1 MYQTEIESRKQFFY
15 PPYSR
20 VILLTLK
27 HKDATRVADAANK
40 LTHLL
45 KQDLSQYI
53 VGPAAPM
60 INRIRNQYLMEIL
73 IKLPKEQG
81 MSITYKKIIRNH
93 INLLQS
99 EQGYKS
105 VLVAV
110 NVDPV

>member
-1 MYQTEIESRKQFFY
+1 
-15 PPYSR
+15 
-20 VILLTLK
+20 
-27 HKDATRVADAANK
+27 
-40 LTHLL
+40 
-45 KQDLSQYI
+45 
-53 VGPAAPM
+53 
-60 INRIRNQYLMEIL
+60 MEIL

-105 VLVAV
+105 VVVAV